1 MMAWTEHGN
10 WCCCCWC
17 WWLMST
23 KHRPPVTPAMSRRHP
38 TLSSKATHV
47 CQFLPAQSVVQAVSS
62 SRRRFG
68 SRSSTAWKRQQRQ
81 HNSGLWATVAAL
93 PAVLPVLELW
103 VNTASLPCI
112 QICTDCTSAVNTAAH
127 QQLHRT
133 VCCCCIP
140 TCWGS
145 PKAHARTRRPFSMS
159 SSTCQLKVNS
169 PYCTVPNVAVKPL

>member
-1 MMAWTEHGN
+1 MPPLLLHVWHLRKAQGVAWRGEQLHGMMAWTEHGN
-10 WCCCCWC
+10 WRCCCWW

-23 KHRPPVTPAMSRRHP
+23 KHRPPVTPAISRRQP
-38 TLSSKATHV
+38 TLPSKATHV

-81 HNSGLWATVAAL
+81 HNSWLLATAAAL

-112 QICTDCTSAVNTAAH
+112 QICIDCTSAVQHCSTNNYPEHKCHFPYLH
-127 QQLHRT
+127 QH
-133 VCCCCIP
+133 
-140 TCWGS
+140 
-145 PKAHARTRRPFSMS
+145 
-159 SSTCQLKVNS
+159 VNS
-169 PYCTVPNVAVKPL
+169 R